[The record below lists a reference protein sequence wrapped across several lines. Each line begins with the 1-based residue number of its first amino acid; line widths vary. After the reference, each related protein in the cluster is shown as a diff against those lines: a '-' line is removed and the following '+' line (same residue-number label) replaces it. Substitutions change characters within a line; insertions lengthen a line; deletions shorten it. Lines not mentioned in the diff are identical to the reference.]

1 MRMKKLFSSQSTLV
15 RLVLYSC
22 LFGLALIALSC
33 IGLFFSQP
41 GWLIGASIGMVVSA
55 INVVLLFKGSSIALK
70 NYKASLFLLFYF
82 TRMLLYVGMTV
93 LLAYL
98 DISQQIPAFKN
109 SVFGLL
115 IAFVPMVVVVA
126 IVMTKEKKNF
136 MNIGELK

>member
-1 MRMKKLFSSQSTLV
+1 
-15 RLVLYSC
+15 
-22 LFGLALIALSC
+22 
-33 IGLFFSQP
+33 
-41 GWLIGASIGMVVSA
+41 
-55 INVVLLFKGSSIALK
+55 
-70 NYKASLFLLFYF
+70 
-82 TRMLLYVGMTV
+82 MLLYVGMTV

-126 IVMTKEKKNF
+126 IVMTREKKNF

>member
-1 MRMKKLFSSQSTLV
+1 MKNLLKNHSTLF
-15 RLVLYSC
+15 RLVIYCC
-22 LFGLALIALSC
+22 LMGLCLIGLSC
-33 IGLFFSQP
+33 IGLFFGQP

-55 INVVLLFKGSSIALK
+55 INVVLLFKGSSFALK

-82 TRMLLYVGMTV
+82 GRMLIYVGMTV

-98 DISQQIPAFKN
+98 DISKKIPAFKN

-115 IAFVPMVVVVA
+115 IAFVPMVIIVVM
-126 IVMTKEKKNF
+126 VMTKEKKNV